1 MLQDIM
7 KKHAPVN
14 ESNERKV
21 DESAFDW
28 TRTLAYLTQILS
40 RAKEARQA
48 QLILGEALTEKFS
61 DPSVISN
68 QRLGDVTS
76 STDRVGIFLL
86 LVGADAASKVVEMSD
101 EREAVLLIKSCLDLD
116 GMPQEKVFNI
126 LKDFV

>member
-48 QLILGEALTEKFS
+48 QLIPVSYTHLTLPTK
-61 DPSVISN
+61 
-68 QRLGDVTS
+68 
-76 STDRVGIFLL
+76 
-86 LVGADAASKVVEMSD
+86 A
-101 EREAVLLIKSCLDLD
+101 
-116 GMPQEKVFNI
+116 
-126 LKDFV
+126 